1 MAKGFLRDAMAFEG
15 DSEGLSVDG
24 LEAAIRAVEG
34 PVLDEAGLGNRRL
47 ERDRQSRKFSS
58 LSFAGEH

>member
-1 MAKGFLRDAMAFEG
+1 MGKGFPRDAIAFVG
-15 DSEGLSVDG
+15 DSEGLSVDR
-24 LEAAIRAVEG
+24 LEAAICAVEG
-34 PVLDEAGLGNRRL
+34 PELDEAGLGNRRL